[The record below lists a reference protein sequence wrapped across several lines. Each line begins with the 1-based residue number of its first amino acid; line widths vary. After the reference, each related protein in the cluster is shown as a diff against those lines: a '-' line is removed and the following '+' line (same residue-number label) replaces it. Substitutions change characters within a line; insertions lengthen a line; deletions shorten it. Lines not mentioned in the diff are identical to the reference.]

1 MDLVDS
7 SFGQI
12 GSTDVKSHGETFNNY
27 WSYLQGLPF
36 SPYGEGQGVFESPSD
51 VEVGAFPSSPYLG
64 NVVRFEVVLIE
75 A

>member
-7 SFGQI
+7 SLGQI
-12 GSTDVKSHGETFNNY
+12 GSTDVKPHGEALNNY
-27 WSYLQGLPF
+27 RSYLQGL
-36 SPYGEGQGVFESPSD
+36 SLSSYSEGQGMLESPSD
-51 VEVGAFPSSPYLG
+51 IEVGAFSSSPYLG